1 MSARGL
7 GLFLQAFLNNFATL
21 LRNASSIEEMLH
33 VSPQEAYPHPST
45 TKYGLIWNW
54 VDIGSRRL
62 VGHQGSLI
70 GATNLMLANE
80 KRNLGAILLTTGD
93 ITTTANHTIEAG
105 TTMVNIMTQ
114 LFDCFEKNQNTAPNQ
129 HAGSISIMLMTG
141 LLSFYLLNFALIF

>member
-7 GLFLQAFLNNFATL
+7 SLFLKAFLNNFSTL
-21 LRNASSIEEMLH
+21 LRNPASIEQMLH

-54 VDIGSRRL
+54 VDIGRRRL
-62 VGHQGSLI
+62 VGHQGSLV

-93 ITTTANHTIEAG
+93 ISTATNHTIEAG
-105 TTMVNIMTQ
+105 STMISIMTQ
-114 LFDCFEKNQNTAPNQ
+114 LFDCFEENQNTASNQ
-129 HAGSISIMLMTG
+129 HAGS
-141 LLSFYLLNFALIF
+141 